1 MKGNKARKRRF
12 FTPEFK
18 ADTVRLVLEEG
29 RSIPELCR
37 DLGLTETS
45 VRTWVRQARIDARI
59 DAGKG
64 QPGALTTTEKEE
76 LARLRRENR
85 ELRMERDLLKKA
97 TAFFARESK

>member
-1 MKGNKARKRRF
+1 MSGSKLRKRRF
-12 FTPEFK
+12 STPEFK

-29 RSIPELCR
+29 KFIPELCS

-45 VRTWVRQARIDARI
+45 VRTWVRQARIDA
-59 DAGKG
+59 GNG
-64 QPGALTTTEKEE
+64 EPGALTSTEKEE

-85 ELRMERDLLKKA
+85 ELRMERDLLKQA